1 MTTGHELEISEISFN
16 FDGVV
21 CKSKYANFEVDSKI
35 RLRGQTKSATTKLN
49 LYEGQPL
56 YGTPLLGG
64 NLGDSVADS
73 FLLLVSEVSYPLDR
87 TSISFKVQLSQAP
100 DLGVLDIG
108 VVTLMLTGLPDQC
121 DTAVDSDLEANQRTI
136 AAYTPPPE
144 VMIGEGGM
152 GEIGAEQTTGGD
164 VTGQGS
170 GPAQD
175 ADAASSVALASAAL
189 LIALASLI

>member
-1 MTTGHELEISEISFN
+1 MG
-16 FDGVV
+16 
-21 CKSKYANFEVDSKI
+21 
-35 RLRGQTKSATTKLN
+35 KLN

-64 NLGDSVADS
+64 N
-73 FLLLVSEVSYPLDR
+73 
-87 TSISFKVQLSQAP
+87 
-100 DLGVLDIG
+100 
-108 VVTLMLTGLPDQC
+108 QC
-121 DTAVDSDLEANQRTI
+121 DSAVDSDLEANQRTI

-152 GEIGAEQTTGGD
+152 GEIGAEQTTGSD